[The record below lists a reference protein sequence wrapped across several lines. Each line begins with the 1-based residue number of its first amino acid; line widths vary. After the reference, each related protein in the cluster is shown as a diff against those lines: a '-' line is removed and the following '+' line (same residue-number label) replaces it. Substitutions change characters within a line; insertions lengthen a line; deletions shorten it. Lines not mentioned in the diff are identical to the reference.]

1 MSTGYYKLMERMFSV
16 IDQGRSDVLQ
26 SVYPESKNN
35 SNIKL
40 LVAYPLT
47 GVYFVREE
55 DFNEVDLKLQ
65 NIYTNDGYVYGLTSE
80 NCVKYTVAFGY
91 SGQYGTTGAFSF
103 KCPAGSHM
111 LDWEYLQRPGRAEVL
126 QRWND
131 SFTTL
136 IPRVQTVLQDY
147 ENTGEALAFGIN
159 YRKIADADLRI
170 ITGSN
175 AILNSGATC
184 MPNSGLISGA
194 HALFNSGITFS
205 NTTPTEKLTVEI
217 GGIGEIP
224 TPTVKDGLVS
234 FNIVYQENGVTTVY
248 EFANRQKQLPSLN
261 LMMRNVEM
269 KARIKNSR

>member
-1 MSTGYYKLMERMFSV
+1 
-16 IDQGRSDVLQ
+16 
-26 SVYPESKNN
+26 
-35 SNIKL
+35 
-40 LVAYPLT
+40 
-47 GVYFVREE
+47 
-55 DFNEVDLKLQ
+55 
-65 NIYTNDGYVYGLTSE
+65 
-80 NCVKYTVAFGY
+80 
-91 SGQYGTTGAFSF
+91 
-103 KCPAGSHM
+103 
-111 LDWEYLQRPGRAEVL
+111 
-126 QRWND
+126 
-131 SFTTL
+131 
-136 IPRVQTVLQDY
+136 
-147 ENTGEALAFGIN
+147 
-159 YRKIADADLRI
+159 
-170 ITGSN
+170 
-175 AILNSGATC
+175 